1 MEVFKN
7 LAQDAGIC
15 IAHTETVFNN
25 AEDGI
30 LDEVVRTLIQYKSK
44 ARVVACFCEGLTVRG
59 LLKAMRRNN
68 VVGELLLIGR

>member
-15 IAHTETVFNN
+15 IANTETVFNN
-25 AEDGI
+25 AEDDV
-30 LDEVVRTLIQYKSK
+30 LDAIVRTLIQYKST